1 MSKLCSKS
9 VVSSLAT
16 VVVTLGLGS
25 AIAAEPNREQG
36 AHQHGHGRFNMA
48 IEKGTVSI
56 ELEAPGSD
64 IVGFEHPPKTA
75 AEKKAVEA
83 AKAQLKDALKLFGLP
98 KDAGCRVTKTDID
111 VHGAGDDHKHDH
123 GAHDRGAKD
132 AKAPPAK
139 ADETPPA
146 HTEFH
151 AQYTLTC
158 SKPSA
163 ITGLD
168 FAFFAAFPGAQELEV
183 VAISDKGQVKA
194 EATRKAP
201 KVSLPGLW

>member
-1 MSKLCSKS
+1 MSKLCSTFI
-9 VVSSLAT
+9 VPSLAA

-25 AIAAEPNREQG
+25 ASAAEPNREQG

-48 IEKGTVSI
+48 IEKSTVSI

-64 IVGFEHPPKTA
+64 IVGFEHAPKTA
-75 AEKKAVEA
+75 QEKKAVEA

-98 KDAGCRVTKTDID
+98 KEAGCRVTKTDID

-123 GAHDRGAKD
+123 GPKD

-139 ADETPPA
+139 ADDKASA

-151 AQYTLTC
+151 AQYALTC

-163 ITGLD
+163 ITALD
-168 FAFFAAFPGAQELEV
+168 FGFFAAFPGAQDLEV